1 MKKLSLYVFLVFIL
15 FFSGNVYAE
24 KISLDCVSKFEDGD
38 DTRKVF
44 HLDSNAPNISI
55 FFREKEI
62 EWNEWVDFALIDNSL
77 KKNEK
82 FLRFNHIVDRYT
94 GFMKSLVYNVTIDD
108 LYSSDN
114 LDTFGTGKCSK
125 VEEEK
130 KF

>member
-1 MKKLSLYVFLVFIL
+1 MKYDIRLCKLNEKKKIIDFI
-15 FFSGNVYAE
+15 
-24 KISLDCVSKFEDGD
+24 
-38 DTRKVF
+38 RKYWKKN
-44 HLDSNAPNISI
+44 HILA
-55 FFREKEI
+55 
-62 EWNEWVDFALIDNSL
+62 
-77 KKNEK
+77 KNEK
-82 FLRFNHIVDRYT
+82 LLRFNHIVDRYT